1 MILLEILEVL
11 VLLESNFYLFFS
23 QKWIMPIIQDNE
35 NFDFSNCTIEEK
47 KDLIVRLLNR
57 QKRIAYFLI
66 QNYTSNIGLR
76 IHLMFTIMICESSFA
91 SYFVTIYLIAL

>member
-1 MILLEILEVL
+1 
-11 VLLESNFYLFFS
+11 
-23 QKWIMPIIQDNE
+23 MPIIQDNE